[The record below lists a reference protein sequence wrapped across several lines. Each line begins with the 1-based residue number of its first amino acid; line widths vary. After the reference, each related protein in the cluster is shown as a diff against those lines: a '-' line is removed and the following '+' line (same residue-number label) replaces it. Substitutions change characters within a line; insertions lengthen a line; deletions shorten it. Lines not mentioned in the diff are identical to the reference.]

1 MCIRDRTYIDDMEF
15 CRCLEEEYGITRKIF
30 HELEASRG
38 LMAEVSEQ
46 REQLM
51 QCQEMLKKVLQGDE
65 Q

>member
-1 MCIRDRTYIDDMEF
+1 MEF

-46 REQLM
+46 REQLI

>member
-1 MCIRDRTYIDDMEF
+1 MIWNFAGVLRK
-15 CRCLEEEYGITRKIF
+15 EYGITRKIF

-46 REQLM
+46 REQLI